1 MNSSEISALMNETI
15 AFVPPIKEGI
25 VIKVY
30 DGDTFTLAS
39 KLPHD
44 NSPMYRFSVRIN
56 RINCPEIKSKND
68 EEKECAQIA
77 KKCVSDLILGK
88 KVQLHEI
95 STDKYGRVLA
105 EVTIGNVNI
114 ADYLLTSRLA
124 ILYDGG
130 TKKQIDNWMAYHVH
144 GA

>member
-1 MNSSEISALMNETI
+1 MNSSEILALMNETI
-15 AFVPPIKEGI
+15 TFVPPITEGI

-39 KLPHD
+39 KLPYD

-124 ILYDGG
+124 ISYDGG
-130 TKKQIDNWMAYHVH
+130 TKKQIDNWMAYHVN
-144 GA
+144 GV